1 MSFQD
6 RAWPFRHARVAVASR
21 PCGAAEKRPCF
32 SSSWKNIPD
41 LQTPPTRM
49 FELPVQK
56 EKGEGESGS
65 RCFRSEKLGVCWS
78 ALADSHSHLVS
89 TERQV
94 CRDQSL

>member
-41 LQTPPTRM
+41 LQTPPTRI
-49 FELPVQK
+49 FGLRVKNGAE
-56 EKGEGESGS
+56 
-65 RCFRSEKLGVCWS
+65 RCYAARSLKQAQAISVLKS
-78 ALADSHSHLVS
+78 LALAIRVGRLRATS
-89 TERQV
+89 
-94 CRDQSL
+94 